1 MTLRARLSQGIL
13 APEIDDPE
21 GEAVPGYPQ
30 PPVNEANNAKPLS
43 DTTNQISTST
53 EESAEEG
60 PPRKKTKIT
69 DVSIHGEIFDENN
82 LLAEKAQE
90 KSRKRRDWSTKS
102 KRGGRKGSG
111 GSKAG
116 KETSASAAATAI
128 PKIVEEDETSQDVF
142 DASVKVT

>member
-90 KSRKRRDWSTKS
+90 KKQKTSRLVNQKQKRRKKGKWGKQGREGSIYISCCNNNTKK
-102 KRGGRKGSG
+102 KRRKKGKWGKQGREGS
-111 GSKAG
+111 
-116 KETSASAAATAI
+116 
-128 PKIVEEDETSQDVF
+128 
-142 DASVKVT
+142 

>member
-1 MTLRARLSQGIL
+1 MDSDDDESGEDCLYYLPV

-82 LLAEKAQE
+82 LLAGECGAYQ
-90 KSRKRRDWSTKS
+90 
-102 KRGGRKGSG
+102 
-111 GSKAG
+111 
-116 KETSASAAATAI
+116 
-128 PKIVEEDETSQDVF
+128 
-142 DASVKVT
+142 